1 MAFDAGAS
9 QSAALF
15 VCDAAAMAG
24 TAPLGA
30 TLGLETLLLEQATPA
45 PLSEHRPLVI
55 DVDLHNI
62 DKVRALRRLLSD
74 AVDRERIFVVRDKP
88 PARAERVQAEAL
100 GATQVLPRVDVVR
113 QLLRDGVLPRL
124 SAAPDADLSEDPS
137 IRAANAALARL
148 FDGLLDD
155 KPASVEDVARVG
167 SAVLEGVA
175 AAGSPTEWLEEV
187 RAHHQGTFQ
196 HCLLVAGVSAAF
208 AASARLGEASSA
220 ALMSAAILHD
230 IGKAGIPLHI
240 LDKPGRLDP
249 AELAVMRR
257 HPELGHAHLERQGG
271 LPPQVLDAVLHHHEL
286 LDGSGYPHGLG
297 DAQIRPLTRVLTV
310 CDIFAALVEHRPY
323 KTTKTPEEAIKI
335 LLDMA
340 RAGQVDMALVA
351 RLAIAMKVDLNALE
365 GDAGYRRG

>member
-1 MAFDAGAS
+1 MT
-9 QSAALF
+9 
-15 VCDAAAMAG
+15 G
-24 TAPLGA
+24 TTPLGA
-30 TLGLETLLLEQATPA
+30 TLGLQIVLLDQPTPA
-45 PLSEHRPLVI
+45 PLAEHRRLVI

-74 AVDRERIFVVRDKP
+74 AVDRELIFVVRDKP

-100 GATQVLPRVDVVR
+100 GATQVLPREDVIR
-113 QLLRDGVLPRL
+113 ELLRGGLLPRL
-124 SAAPDADLSEDPS
+124 AATAGDDPSDDPS

-155 KPASVEDVARVG
+155 KPASVEDVAKVG

-208 AASARLGEASSA
+208 AASARLGEAASA

-257 HPELGHAHLERQGG
+257 HPELGHAHLAQQGG
-271 LPPQVLDAVLHHHEL
+271 LSPQVLDAVLHHHEL
-286 LDGSGYPHGLG
+286 LDGSGYPHGLR
-297 DAQIRPLTRVLTV
+297 DVQIRPLTRVLTV

-323 KTTKTPEEAIKI
+323 KTTKTPEEAMKI

-340 RAGQVDMALVA
+340 RGGQVDMALVA
-351 RLAIAMKVDLNALE
+351 RLALAMKVDLSALE
-365 GDAGYRRG
+365 SDGSYRRA